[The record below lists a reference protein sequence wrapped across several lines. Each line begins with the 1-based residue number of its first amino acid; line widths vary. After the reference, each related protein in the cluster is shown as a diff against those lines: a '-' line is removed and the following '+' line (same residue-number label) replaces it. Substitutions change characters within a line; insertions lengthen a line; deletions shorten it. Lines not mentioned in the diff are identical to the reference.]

1 MMPIRWPSYL
11 LILITALLGLV
22 IPLLLPQLW
31 RLGLKK
37 PLRPAALNIETEA
50 PPQFSAPIAIR
61 FHLAALLFLGFLG
74 LAILLV
80 PLLFSIQGVHGNSA
94 ALVLSAIAILMVI
107 ILFYCLRKGDLSWNT
122 PKSRD
127 EESTDKERLN

>member
-1 MMPIRWPSYL
+1 MMSIRWPSYL

-37 PLRPAALNIETEA
+37 PVRPA
-50 PPQFSAPIAIR
+50 SAYADTDRSPEYSSPIAIR
-61 FHLAALLFLGFLG
+61 FHLAVLLFVGFLG
-74 LAILLV
+74 LAILLI
-80 PLLFSIQGVHGNSA
+80 PLLFSIQGPEGNGA
-94 ALVLSAIAILMVI
+94 ALVLSAIAIPMLI

-122 PKSRD
+122 PKSR
-127 EESTDKERLN
+127 EAESTDQERLK